1 MTGLG
6 KLARMRWW
14 ILWIFLLTAP
24 GWVLAQPDLPP
35 TATPVLTE
43 PATPEVVNDGPLSSA
58 RRTVDTFLEVMAQAN
73 PLRPDLEAQARNCL
87 DLSRLNPLTRSD
99 KGSLIAYKLY
109 SVLQTLK
116 SIPELSGPSPVTVLE
131 HPEGSVQLARDAEG
145 NWRFTA
151 ETVERVDELFAALHK
166 PPEAEAGQAVTPW
179 NRMVL
184 GAPVSK
190 WTALGLWFVLG
201 LVWERLVSGLVRRFV
216 ARTQKRLGITPLAHE
231 PGARTATG
239 RLFAVFWWMVGVS
252 LLQPPM
258 EFMLG
263 AMLLLRLMCFYY
275 CLLASFRWLDLASG
289 YFVTYYGGASQGS
302 DREMFVP
309 LVRRTCK
316 TFVGLLL
323 LSMLGRSLN
332 LDITGLLAG
341 FSILGA
347 MVALAGQDTVKNI
360 FGSLTVLVD
369 RSFQVGDR
377 ITVQGVDGVVEDL
390 GFRSTRIRT
399 VEDTLV
405 TLPNSL
411 LLTSSVDNWG
421 RRSGRRFATGITV
434 DYSSDP
440 EKIEKFCRQVG
451 DRLQHQAVPTRSVS
465 VTASALND
473 FGIRLAITLL
483 VETYD
488 QTVEAQVRHAVIM
501 EILRSARECGLT
513 VVYPSQRIVMDS
525 RP

>member
-1 MTGLG
+1 
-6 KLARMRWW
+6 MRRW
-14 ILWIFLLTAP
+14 ILWILLLIAP
-24 GWVLAQPDLPP
+24 GWVLAQPFLPP
-35 TATPVLTE
+35 TATPVLIDSPT
-43 PATPEVVNDGPLSSA
+43 PAVVNDGPLSSA
-58 RRTVDTFLEVMAQAN
+58 QHTLNTFLEVMAQAN

-87 DLSRLNPLTRSD
+87 DLSQLNPLTRSD

-109 SVLQTLK
+109 AVLQTQK
-116 SIPELSGPSPVTVLE
+116 SLPDLSGPPPVTVLT
-131 HPEGSVQLARDAEG
+131 HAEGSVQLVPDGDG
-145 NWRFTA
+145 NWHFTP
-151 ETVERVDELFAALHK
+151 ETVDKVDELFAALHK
-166 PPEAEAGQAVTPW
+166 APEESADTNW

-190 WTALGLWFVLG
+190 WTALGLWFTLG
-201 LVWERLVSGLVRRFV
+201 LVWERLVTALVRRFV
-216 ARTQKRLGITPLAHE
+216 GRAHQRMGTTPQAHE
-231 PGARTATG
+231 LGARTATG
-239 RLFAVFWWMVGVS
+239 RLFAVFWWMLGIS

-258 EFMLG
+258 EFML
-263 AMLLLRLMCFYY
+263 ATLLLLRLMCFYY
-275 CLLASFRWLDLASG
+275 CLIAAFRWLDLASG
-289 YFVTYYGGASQGS
+289 YFMIQYTPGT

-309 LVRRTCK
+309 LLRRTCK
-316 TFVGLLL
+316 TFIGLLL
-323 LSMLGRSLN
+323 LSILGRSLN

-434 DYSSDP
+434 DYASDP
-440 EKIEKFCRQVG
+440 DKIEDFCQKVSE
-451 DRLQHQAVPTRSVS
+451 RLQQQAAPTRSVT

-473 FGIRLAITLL
+473 FGIRLAVSLL

-488 QTVEAQVRHAVIM
+488 QTVEAQVRHAIIL
-501 EILRSARECGLT
+501 EILRSARECDLT
-513 VVYPSQRIVMDS
+513 VVYPSQRIVMGS
-525 RP
+525 

>member
-6 KLARMRWW
+6 KLARMGRW
-14 ILWIFLLTAP
+14 ILWIFLLMAP
-24 GWVLAQPDLPP
+24 AWVLAQPLLPP
-35 TATPVLTE
+35 TATPVLTDT
-43 PATPEVVNDGPLSSA
+43 ATPELVNDGPLSSP
-58 RRTVDTFLEVMAQAN
+58 RRTVDTFLEVMSQAN

-87 DLSRLNPLTRSD
+87 DLSQLNPLTRSD
-99 KGSLIAYKLY
+99 RGSLVAYKLY

-116 SIPELSGPSPVTVLE
+116 TIPELGGPSPVTLLE
-131 HPEGSVQLARDAEG
+131 HPEGSVQLARDGDG
-145 NWRFTA
+145 NWRFTP
-151 ETVERVDELFAALHK
+151 ETVDRVDKLFAALHK
-166 PPEAEAGQAVTPW
+166 APEAEEGQPITPW
-179 NRMVL
+179 NRVIL

-190 WTALGLWFVLG
+190 WTAVGLWFFLG
-201 LVWERLVSGLVRRFV
+201 LVWERFVSAVVRRFV
-216 ARTQKRLGITPLAHE
+216 TRTHQRLGTTPQPHE
-231 PGARTATG
+231 VGARTATG
-239 RLFAVFWWMVGVS
+239 RLCAVFWWMVGIS

-263 AMLLLRLMCFYY
+263 ALLLLRLMCFYY
-275 CLLASFRWLDLASG
+275 CLLATFRWLDLASG
-289 YFVTYYGGASQGS
+289 YFVTHYGGTSQGS

-434 DYSSDP
+434 DYASDP
-440 EKIEKFCRQVG
+440 DKIEKFCQQVG
-451 DRLQHQAVPTRSVS
+451 ERLQQQAVPTRSVS

-473 FGIRLAITLL
+473 FGIRLAVSLL

-488 QTVEAQVRHAVIM
+488 QSVEAQVRHAVIL
-501 EILRSARECGLT
+501 EILRSARECDLV
-513 VVYPSQRIVMDS
+513 VVYPSQRIVMT
-525 RP
+525 P

>member
-1 MTGLG
+1 
-6 KLARMRWW
+6 MRREWPEMRRW

-24 GWVLAQPDLPP
+24 CWVAAQPFLPP

-43 PATPEVVNDGPLSSA
+43 SETPTPVVNDGPLSTA
-58 RRTVDTFLEVMAQAN
+58 PRTVSTFLEVMAQAN

-87 DLSRLNPLTRSD
+87 DLSKLNPLTRSD

-116 SIPELSGPSPVTVLE
+116 TLPDLSGPSPVTVLS
-131 HPEGSVQLARDAEG
+131 HAEGSVQLAQDPDG
-145 NWRFTA
+145 NWRFTD
-151 ETVERVDELFAALHK
+151 ETVDKVDELFATLHNA
-166 PPEAEAGQAVTPW
+166 PEEAGQDKTAW
-179 NRMVL
+179 NRVVL
-184 GAPVSK
+184 GAPLSK
-190 WTALGLWFVLG
+190 WTALGLWFTLG
-201 LVWERLVSGLVRRFV
+201 LVWERFVTAIVKRFV
-216 ARTQKRLGITPLAHE
+216 TRAHQRMGTTPQPHE
-231 PGARTATG
+231 LGARTATG
-239 RLFAVFWWMVGVS
+239 RLFAVLWWMLGIS

-263 AMLLLRLMCFYY
+263 ALLLLRLMCFFY
-275 CLLASFRWLDLASG
+275 CLLAAFRWLDLAAG
-289 YFVTYYGGASQGS
+289 YFIVHYSATTPGT

-309 LVRRTCK
+309 LLRRTCK

-369 RSFQVGDR
+369 KSFQVGDR

-399 VEDTLV
+399 IEDTLV

-440 EKIEKFCRQVG
+440 EKIEEFCQKVTE
-451 DRLQHQAVPTRSVS
+451 RLQHQAVPTRSVT

-488 QTVEAQVRHAVIM
+488 QTVEAQVRHAVIL
-501 EILRSARECGLT
+501 EILRSARECELT
-513 VVYPSQRIVMDS
+513 VVYPSQRIVMGG
-525 RP
+525 

>member
-1 MTGLG
+1 
-6 KLARMRWW
+6 MRRW
-14 ILWIFLLTAP
+14 ILWILLLSAP
-24 GWVLAQPDLPP
+24 CWLAAQPLPP
-35 TATPVLTE
+35 MPTPVIAGTATPE
-43 PATPEVVNDGPLSSA
+43 ASSDGPLSSPQ
-58 RRTVDTFLEVMAQAN
+58 RTVETFLEVMTQAN

-87 DLSRLNPLTRSD
+87 DLSNLNPLTRSD
-99 KGSLIAYKLY
+99 RGSLIAYKLY
-109 SVLQTLK
+109 SVLQTLET
-116 SIPELSGPSPVTVLE
+116 IPELPGTSPVTLLTSAK
-131 HPEGSVQLARDAEG
+131 GSVQLARDAQG

-151 ETVERVDELFAALHK
+151 ETVDRVDELFAALHK
-166 PPEAEAGQAVTPW
+166 TSEDTAPQVVTPW
-179 NRMVL
+179 NRVVF
-184 GAPVSK
+184 GAPVSR
-190 WTALGLWFVLG
+190 WTALALWFFLG
-201 LVWERLVSGLVRRFV
+201 LVWERLVSAVVRRFV
-216 ARTQKRLGITPLAHE
+216 TRTHARLGTTAQPHE
-231 PGARTATG
+231 AGARTATG
-239 RLFAVFWWMVGVS
+239 RLCAVLWWMVGVS

-258 EFMLG
+258 EFMLA

-275 CLLASFRWLDLASG
+275 SLQAAFRWLDLFSSYVITHYSG
-289 YFVTYYGGASQGS
+289 TTQGA

-323 LSMLGRSLN
+323 LSILGKSLN

-399 VEDTLV
+399 AEDTLV

-411 LLTSSVDNWG
+411 LLTASVDNWG

-434 DYSSDP
+434 DYRSAP
-440 EKIEKFCRQVG
+440 EKIEQFCQQVG
-451 DRLQHQAVPTRSVS
+451 DRLKQQAVPTRGVS
-465 VTASALND
+465 VTAGALND
-473 FGIRLAITLL
+473 FGIRLAISLM

-488 QTVEAQVRHAVIM
+488 SSVEAQVRHATIM
-501 EILRSARECGLT
+501 EILRSARECELT
-513 VVYPSQRIVMDS
+513 IVYPSQRIVVDE
-525 RP
+525 P

>member
-1 MTGLG
+1 ML
-6 KLARMRWW
+6 RW
-14 ILWIFLLTAP
+14 ILWIFLLSAP
-24 GWVLAQPDLPP
+24 WWVMAQPLPP
-35 TATPVLTE
+35 TATPVLTGT
-43 PATPEVVNDGPLSSA
+43 ATPEAVNDGPLSSP

-87 DLSRLNPLTRSD
+87 DLSALNPITRSD
-99 KGSLIAYKLY
+99 KGTMIAYKLY
-109 SVLQTLK
+109 SVLQTVK
-116 SIPELSGPSPVTVLE
+116 TIPELSGSSPVTLLA
-131 HPEGSVQLARDAEG
+131 HSEGSVQLARDGQG
-145 NWRFTA
+145 NWRFTP
-151 ETVERVDELFAALHK
+151 ETVNQVDELFAALHK
-166 PPEAEAGQAVTPW
+166 TSPESANEPVTPW
-179 NRMVL
+179 NRVVL
-184 GAPVSK
+184 GAPVSR
-190 WTALGLWFVLG
+190 WTALGLWFFLG
-201 LVWERLVSGLVRRFV
+201 LVWERFVSAVVRRFV
-216 ARTQKRLGITPLAHE
+216 TRTHQRLGTTPQPHE
-231 PGARTATG
+231 VEARTATG
-239 RLFAVFWWMVGVS
+239 RLFAVLWWMVGIT

-258 EFMLG
+258 EFML
-263 AMLLLRLMCFYY
+263 AALLLLRLMCFYY
-275 CLLASFRWLDLASG
+275 CLLAAFRWLDLASN
-289 YFVTYYGGASQGS
+289 YFISHYGHATPGTE
-302 DREMFVP
+302 REMFVP

-434 DYSSDP
+434 DYGSDP
-440 EKIEKFCRQVG
+440 DKIERFCQQVS
-451 DRLQHQAVPTRSVS
+451 DRLKQQAVPTRSVS

-473 FGIRLAITLL
+473 FGIRLAVSLL
-483 VETYD
+483 VETFD
-488 QTVEAQVRHAVIM
+488 QTVEAQVRHAVIL
-501 EILRSARECGLT
+501 EILRSARECELT
-513 VVYPSQRIVMDS
+513 VVYPSQRILMN
-525 RP
+525 P